1 MARRVRS
8 SPAQF
13 CSARAARA
21 SQTRVWSLM
30 AAFLACS
37 AQAEAWGSR
46 RNMPAAAICDQ
57 TKARSAVP
65 SFRARPS
72 GVLLASMRAAARA
85 GSCRARR
92 TRAMRASTGVSG
104 VRAAALLAAAAV
116 AAAAPALRWAPD
128 FCVAPLVV
136 LWVALPVAALCVL
149 EVAPLLPMVA
159 RDAFV
164 RPAARVALVLLR
176 AALLRVLASCC
187 ATVSTVALWRPSA
200 EMRWADG
207 WLRWRALRMP
217 GCMMAALRKGALAV
231 GTRRAVA
238 FSSWAG
244 LFRAR
249 SRALASGGSGSR
261 ATAWRIS
268 AGLLISRARFRRCWR
283 WAGVSHACS
292 ARVCSRAVQL
302 LLRAWGC
309 SSRSVACRR
318 VAAPGCLPSS
328 MRDRAERLARHS
340 GALSS
345 FRVQAG

>member
-1 MARRVRS
+1 
-8 SPAQF
+8 
-13 CSARAARA
+13 
-21 SQTRVWSLM
+21 
-30 AAFLACS
+30 
-37 AQAEAWGSR
+37 
-46 RNMPAAAICDQ
+46 MPAAAICDQ

-65 SFRARPS
+65 SFRVRPS
-72 GVLLASMRAAARA
+72 GVLPASMRAAARA

-104 VRAAALLAAAAV
+104 VRAAALLAAAVV

-128 FCVAPLVV
+128 FCAAAWVV
-136 LWVALPVAALCVL
+136 LWVALPVAALCVR
-149 EVAPLLPMVA
+149 EMAFLLPGVA

-164 RPAARVALVLLR
+164 RPAALAALVFLRVALLR
-176 AALLRVLASCC
+176 
-187 ATVSTVALWRPSA
+187 
-200 EMRWADG
+200 
-207 WLRWRALRMP
+207 
-217 GCMMAALRKGALAV
+217 GALAV

-238 FSSWAG
+238 FSIWAG

-249 SRALASGGSGSR
+249 SRALASGGCGSR

-283 WAGVSHACS
+283 WAGVSHSCS
-292 ARVCSRAVQL
+292 ARVCSRVVQL

-309 SSRSVACRR
+309 SSRLVACRR
-318 VAAPGCLPSS
+318 AAAPGCLPSS
-328 MRDRAERLARHS
+328 TRDRAERLARHS

>member
-1 MARRVRS
+1 
-8 SPAQF
+8 
-13 CSARAARA
+13 
-21 SQTRVWSLM
+21 
-30 AAFLACS
+30 
-37 AQAEAWGSR
+37 
-46 RNMPAAAICDQ
+46 MPAAAICDQ
-57 TKARSAVP
+57 TKARSAAP

-72 GVLLASMRAAARA
+72 GVLPASMRAAARA

-116 AAAAPALRWAPD
+116 AAAAPALRWVPD
-128 FCVAPLVV
+128 FCAAAWVV
-136 LWVALPVAALCVL
+136 LWVALPVAALCVR
-149 EVAPLLPMVA
+149 EMAPLLPGWA
-159 RDAFV
+159 GDAFV
-164 RPAARVALVLLR
+164 RLAALAALVLLR

-187 ATVSTVALWRPSA
+187 ATVSTAARWRPSA
-200 EMRWADG
+200 GMRWADA
-207 WLRWRALRMP
+207 WLVVRMP
-217 GCMMAALRKGALAV
+217 GCMMAALRRGALAE

-238 FSSWAG
+238 FNSWAG

-249 SRALASGGSGSR
+249 SRALASGGCGSR

-283 WAGVSHACS
+283 WAGVSHPWS
-292 ARVCSRAVQL
+292 ARVCSRVVQL

-309 SSRSVACRR
+309 SSRPVACRR

-328 MRDRAERLARHS
+328 RRDRAERLARHS

>member
-1 MARRVRS
+1 
-8 SPAQF
+8 
-13 CSARAARA
+13 
-21 SQTRVWSLM
+21 
-30 AAFLACS
+30 
-37 AQAEAWGSR
+37 
-46 RNMPAAAICDQ
+46 MPAAAICDQ

-72 GVLLASMRAAARA
+72 GVLPASMRAAARA

-92 TRAMRASTGVSG
+92 TRAMRVSTGVSG
-104 VRAAALLAAAAV
+104 VRAAALLAAAA
-116 AAAAPALRWAPD
+116 APALRWAPD
-128 FCVAPLVV
+128 FCAAAWVV
-136 LWVALPVAALCVL
+136 LWVAVPVAALCVR
-149 EVAPLLPMVA
+149 EMVPLLPLVA

-164 RPAARVALVLLR
+164 RPAALAALVFLRVALLR
-176 AALLRVLASCC
+176 GALSRC
-187 ATVSTVALWRPSA
+187 ATVSTVACWRPSA
-200 EMRWADG
+200 GMRWADV
-207 WLRWRALRMP
+207 WLRWLAVRTP
-217 GCMMAALRKGALAV
+217 GCAMAALRRGALAV

-249 SRALASGGSGSR
+249 SRALASGGCGSR

-283 WAGVSHACS
+283 WAGVSHSCS

-309 SSRSVACRR
+309 SSRLVACRR
-318 VAAPGCLPSS
+318 VAVPGCLPSS
-328 MRDRAERLARHS
+328 TRDRAERLARHS